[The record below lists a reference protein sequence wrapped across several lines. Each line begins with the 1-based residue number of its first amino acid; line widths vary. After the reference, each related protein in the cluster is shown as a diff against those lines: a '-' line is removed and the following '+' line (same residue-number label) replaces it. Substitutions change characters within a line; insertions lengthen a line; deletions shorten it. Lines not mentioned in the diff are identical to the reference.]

1 MTKRLVNSSNVRT
14 AVLLAAVAVLV
25 SSCGWSLWDSP
36 MTTVRPRS
44 DFGKWI
50 DEIFMLISW
59 TTLVI
64 FIVVEA
70 ALVYAC
76 WRFRDRPGA
85 PIPKQVHGHTVL
97 EISWTIAFAVVLLII
112 GIPTIRIIFKT
123 QEAPAA
129 TDLQV
134 DVAGKQWWWEFTYPA
149 FKITTANELHIPV
162 GQTAAFHLHAPD
174 VIHSFWM
181 PALGGKRDVVPH
193 RVNRIVLTPEVPG
206 EYLGQCAEYCGVSH
220 ANMRFRVIVHPKGE
234 FEQWVKNQQAP
245 PVESTDPL
253 AQEGKA
259 LFAQS
264 TCVGCHTITGVAAG
278 QIGPNLTH
286 FGSRKSL
293 AANMMANTPA
303 NVAKWIENP
312 DHMKPGARMPN
323 LGMTGEQSKALAA
336 YLLSLK

>member
-1 MTKRLVNSSNVRT
+1 MTKRLLSPSNVGT
-14 AVLLAAVAVLV
+14 AVLLAGVAVLV

-44 DFGKWI
+44 DFGRWI

-64 FIVVEA
+64 FILVEA

-129 TDLQV
+129 TALRV
-134 DVAGKQWWWEFTYPA
+134 DVAGKQWWWEFTYPES
-149 FKITTANELHIPV
+149 KITTANELHIPV
-162 GQTAAFHLHAPD
+162 GQTVAFNLHAPD
-174 VIHSFWM
+174 VIHSFWI
-181 PALGGKRDVVPH
+181 PGLGGKRDVVPH

-220 ANMRFRVIVHPKGE
+220 ANMRFRVVVHPKGE

-253 AQEGKA
+253 AQQGKA

-264 TCVGCHTITGVAAG
+264 TCVGCHTITGVSAG
-278 QIGPNLTH
+278 QIGPSLTH

-293 AANMMANTPA
+293 AANMMANTPD

-312 DHMKPGARMPN
+312 EHMKPGARMPN
-323 LGMTGEQSKALAA
+323 LGMKGEQSKALAA